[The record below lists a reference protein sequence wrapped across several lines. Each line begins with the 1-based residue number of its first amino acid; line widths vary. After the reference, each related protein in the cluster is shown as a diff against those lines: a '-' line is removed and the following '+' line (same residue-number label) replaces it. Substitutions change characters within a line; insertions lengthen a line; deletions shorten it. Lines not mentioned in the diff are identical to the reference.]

1 MSDGSRL
8 TVPSPGI
15 QSEKA
20 AFNGAVMVVKRIGM
34 FYVGFNS

>member
-15 QSEKA
+15 QNEKA
-20 AFNGAVMVVKRIGM
+20 AFDGAVMAEKVIGL